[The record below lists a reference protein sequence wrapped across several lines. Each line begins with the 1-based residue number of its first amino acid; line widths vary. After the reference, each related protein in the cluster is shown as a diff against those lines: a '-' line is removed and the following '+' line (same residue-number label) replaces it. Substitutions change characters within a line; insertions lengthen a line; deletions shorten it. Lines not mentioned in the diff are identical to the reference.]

1 MKILNKEDYQT
12 ATMEMLRTSIH
23 DDAKFCRDFMIEHTE
38 EFEQESIVEVLA
50 VQHEVIGEISDC
62 LVRVNNGDCGID
74 EMIMIYSMNAKKMK
88 DLRFEIIELLEE
100 ARSNKKSED
109 LEDMDKIAKEAW
121 DMTMNK

>member
-1 MKILNKEDYQT
+1 MAILKKEDFQT

-23 DDAKFCRDFMIEHTE
+23 DDAKFCRDFMTE
-38 EFEQESIVEVLA
+38 NSDKFSEESLIEVLA
-50 VQHEVIGEISDC
+50 VQYEVTGELSDC
-62 LVRVNNGDCGID
+62 LVRVNNGTCSID

-88 DLRFEIIELLEE
+88 DLRFEIIQLLEE
-100 ARSNKKSED
+100 ELKNKED